1 MRIKFFGSILLSL
14 TVLTPA
20 GFAADRMVIE
30 NLPVPKTE
38 QNSSSFPISATIMED
53 GKLIATAGL
62 PAGQAGPV
70 FTEGGDYSGM
80 TLPYLI
86 SYSKLVRYPRWAIK
100 QGWQGR
106 FVIAIEVLL
115 NGTVGRYK
123 VMEST
128 GHRLLDRAATEAVRT
143 WKFKP
148 AMKDGKPV
156 VTCIEIPV
164 IFQLENP

>member
-1 MRIKFFGSILLSL
+1 MDIKFFGSILLSL
-14 TVLTPA
+14 TVWTPA
-20 GFAADRMVIE
+20 GFAAERMVIE
-30 NLPVPKTE
+30 NVPVPKTE
-38 QNSSSFPISATIMED
+38 QASSSISFSTTIMED
-53 GKLIATAGL
+53 GKLIATAG
-62 PAGQAGPV
+62 PV
-70 FTEGGDYSGM
+70 FTQGGDYSGM

-86 SYSKLVRYPRWAIK
+86 SHPKPVPYPRWAVK

-128 GHRLLDRAATEAVRT
+128 GHRLLDEAAAEAVRT

-148 AMKDGKPV
+148 AVKQGKPV

-164 IFQLENP
+164 IFRLENP